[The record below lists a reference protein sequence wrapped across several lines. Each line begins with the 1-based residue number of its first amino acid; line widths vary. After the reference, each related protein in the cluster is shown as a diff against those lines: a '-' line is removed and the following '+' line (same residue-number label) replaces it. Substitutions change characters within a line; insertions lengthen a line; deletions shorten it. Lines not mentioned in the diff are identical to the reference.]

1 VLRYPRTSIV
11 LLALMDVCTA
21 PTNSSERLTPSSGE
35 TRGTSR
41 PSGPNRNTGT
51 DISLPPRVANVLV
64 IDGSR
69 ELARTALD
77 LRAFDRFNDC
87 FHRGADVARG
97 DPPFPPGSDATGG

>member
-51 DISLPPRVANVLV
+51 DISLPPSDANVLF
-64 IDGSR
+64 IDGTS
-69 ELARTALD
+69 AIDSTDLD
-77 LRAFDRFNDC
+77 LLAFDCIYDILPR
-87 FHRGADVARG
+87 HAYVRRH
-97 DPPFPPGSDATGG
+97 PP